1 MKTKSR
7 LLKILMAILILFVLI
22 SMFNK
27 SYGLISLAGV
37 AGIAV
42 ILIVAPQLLM
52 VALGLAGQ
60 GIIQAIAG
68 EVVNGVP
75 VTIKNIIFNE
85 VPITTASFF
94 SGTGGLL
101 GTGETLGS
109 SPISG
114 IFDNITQIYYIIRN
128 FSIAALLFVLLYIG
142 IRMTISTV
150 ASEEAKY
157 KKMLINWGV
166 SLITIFVLHY
176 IMIITF
182 FFNNKIVA
190 VLNEF
195 ANDVSFGS
203 SAALAGLGVIPIVGL
218 DEAIVFLMCI
228 GIELTFLL
236 MYIKRVIT
244 LGFLIVI
251 APLITITYS
260 IDKVGDGKSQALNA
274 WLKEFIFTVIIQP
287 FHCIIYIV
295 IVQTV
300 LEGVQAWSGW
310 GEASVAPAI
319 LYVLMLKFLKE
330 AEGIVKKIF
339 NVQSDSMPGAS
350 NMGAMALGLMTSFG
364 GKGKK
369 GGKGGNSH
377 TEDKMPKLTKEKNGG
392 TEKEKKGKKPETAN
406 EKQGSKEKK
415 WHPKLSQEQMD
426 ELKAEGIEPGDQ
438 EYEQYLKNHG
448 IDPNQKAEKETK
460 GENSTTSLSSEE
472 KAAKKMKK
480 RKSDNENKIG
490 FLGGVKIGAKT
501 AAKIGAGGAA
511 LGIGLGMADE
521 KAALGAALLAYSQ
534 TENIEQ
540 ALKEHND
547 NVQLEKNEE
556 AYKEKYR
563 EFIENYR
570 QSDPSRANLTDE
582 QILSQTNKLFDLYD
596 SNTLDENIISDAE
609 KELLG
614 YYQDMLD
621 SYEIVG
627 ASDSSEMIK
636 RLNKR
641 VMFENKERQ

>member
-27 SYGLISLAGV
+27 SYGVIALAGV
-37 AGIAV
+37 AGIAAIV
-42 ILIVAPQLLM
+42 IVAPQLLM
-52 VALGLAGQ
+52 VALGLVGQ
-60 GIIQAIAG
+60 GIISAIG
-68 EVVNGVP
+68 GDID
-75 VTIKNIIFNE
+75 VTLKSIIFNE
-85 VPITTASFF
+85 VPIATASFF
-94 SGTGGLL
+94 SDSKLIGTDVDI
-101 GTGETLGS
+101 TATAF
-109 SPISG
+109 SG
-114 IFDNITQIYYIIRN
+114 IFDNITQIYYVIRN

-166 SLITIFVLHY
+166 SLITVFVLHY

-190 VLNEF
+190 VLNTF
-195 ANDVSFGS
+195 AHDVGFID
-203 SAALAGLGVIPIVGL
+203 SAKIAGQGIIPIVGIG
-218 DEAIVFLMCI
+218 EAIVFLMCI
-228 GIELTFLL
+228 GMELTFLL

-260 IDKVGDGKSQALNA
+260 IDKIGDGRSQALNT

-300 LEGVQAWSGW
+300 LEGIGSANIGDTL
-310 GEASVAPAI
+310 GPAI
-319 LYVLMLKFLKE
+319 IYILMLKFLKE

-369 GGKGGNSH
+369 GGKGGASH

-392 TEKEKKGKKPETAN
+392 NGKEKGKEKKNKESENKKPKTKNEETSSVN
-406 EKQGSKEKK
+406 GTEESSSGSGGTTEQGNSGTQESSTSQTKEGSSDPTTETTEGNKK
-415 WHPKLSQEQMD
+415 RRRINI
-426 ELKAEGIEPGDQ
+426 GTPGDFV
-438 EYEQYLKNHG
+438 EG
-448 IDPNQKAEKETK
+448 
-460 GENSTTSLSSEE
+460 
-472 KAAKKMKK
+472 MKK
-480 RKSDNENKIG
+480 
-490 FLGGVKIGAKT
+490 GAKT
-501 AAKIGAGGAA
+501 AARIGAAGAA

-521 KAALGAALLAYSQ
+521 KAALGAAMIAHSQ
-534 TENIEQ
+534 AENIEQ

-556 AYKEKYR
+556 AYKEKYS
-563 EFIENYR
+563 EFIEKYR

-582 QILSQTNKLFDLYD
+582 QILNQTNKLFDLYD
-596 SNTLDENIISDAE
+596 SNILDERTISDSE

-621 SYEIVG
+621 SYDIVG
-627 ASDSSEMIK
+627 ASDSSEMIR

-641 VMFENKERQ
+641 VMFENKQNS